1 MNNMISTMQQ
11 MSSVHCIFFTMSCKH
26 DKVTVLT
33 GLSFIDIL
41 ILSKNISIDDQKYSG
56 NARK

>member
-1 MNNMISTMQQ
+1 MQQ